1 MKRISQP
8 KQKLLLTALAAV
20 VGLAVWRFRLPCVY
34 RFLLGVRCPGCG
46 MTRALAAAL
55 RLDFAAAFGYHW
67 MFWAVPV
74 GYLYFLFDGRMLGI
88 KWLDR
93 AVLALIAAGFLV
105 NWLFHPSI

>member
-1 MKRISQP
+1 MPRISQP
-8 KQKLLLTALAAV
+8 KQKLILTAVAAGV
-20 VGLAVWRFRLPCVY
+20 VFVVWLFQLPCVY

-46 MTRALAAAL
+46 MTRAVMAAL

-74 GYLYFLFDGRMLGI
+74 GYLYFLFDGRLLGI

-93 AVLALIAAGFLV
+93 AVLWLIAVGFLG